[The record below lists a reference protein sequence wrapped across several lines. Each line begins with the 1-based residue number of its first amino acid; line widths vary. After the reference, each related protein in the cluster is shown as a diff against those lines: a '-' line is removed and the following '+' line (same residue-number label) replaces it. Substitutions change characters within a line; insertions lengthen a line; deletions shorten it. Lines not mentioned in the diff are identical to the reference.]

1 MMQSYEKF
9 KEKCKIFIKIF
20 KEKEKKKCVSVNR
33 TFTSPESGL
42 GSVYNSGILN
52 FGEVA
57 AFLFRHLRLCFMTYD
72 WGALYDT
79 SDVDEQVGL
88 LATCLTFVVRCG
100 GSLFL
105 IRRHLK
111 FMMRTDIVMLW
122 VVEIHILV
130 MFQVE

>member
-1 MMQSYEKF
+1 MKNSKKNARCSLKF
-9 KEKCKIFIKIF
+9 LKKKR
-20 KEKEKKKCVSVNR
+20 KKKCVSVNR
-33 TFTSPESGL
+33 TFTSPEPGL

-57 AFLFRHLRLCFMTYD
+57 AFLFRHLWLCFMTYD

-88 LATCLTFVVRCG
+88 LATCMTFVVRCG

-122 VVEIHILV
+122 VVEIHIFV
-130 MFQVE
+130 IFQVE